1 MASRKANWF
10 SVICEINRAATKME
24 RLRAQE
30 TARKERELQRLQ
42 KAAEAERARIARQ
55 KERDEKAAALQR
67 QRREAEAHKLR
78 IQQASLED
86 QYAIVRARYQ
96 EISTRL
102 PELADPETII
112 AYCNEGVRLV
122 PMLFDYET
130 RKSLLEK
137 SPCVYPDVT
146 DLYLRLS
153 KAYETIGMYDRAI
166 LACRDAME
174 MGITSAGEQGSMADR
189 IMILT
194 NEKNEVKYN
203 G

>member
-1 MASRKANWF
+1 MARRKTGWVK
-10 SVICEINRAATKME
+10 VISDINRAATKME
-24 RLRAQE
+24 RLRVQE
-30 TARKERELQRLQ
+30 AAKKERELLRLQ
-42 KAAEAERARIARQ
+42 KAAEAEQARIARQ
-55 KERDEKAAALQR
+55 KERDKKAAALQR
-67 QRREAEAHKLR
+67 QRREAEEHKLR

-86 QYAIVRARYQ
+86 QYAIVRTRYH
-96 EISTRL
+96 EISARL
-102 PELADPETII
+102 PELADPETLI

-153 KAYETIGMYDRAI
+153 KAYETMGMYDRAI
-166 LACRDAME
+166 MACRDAME

-194 NEKNEVKYN
+194 NEKNEVKHN

>member
-1 MASRKANWF
+1 MARRKTGWVK
-10 SVICEINRAATKME
+10 VISDINRASTKME
-24 RLRAQE
+24 RLRVQE
-30 TARKERELQRLQ
+30 AAKKERELLRLQ

-55 KERDEKAAALQR
+55 KERDEKAAALQH
-67 QRREAEAHKLR
+67 QRREAEAHRLR

-86 QYAIVRARYQ
+86 QYAIVRTRYH
-96 EISTRL
+96 EISSCL
-102 PELADPETII
+102 PELADPKTII
-112 AYCNEGVRLV
+112 AYCNEGVQLV

-146 DLYLRLS
+146 DMYLRLS
-153 KAYETIGMYDRAI
+153 KAYETMEMYDRAI

-194 NEKNEVKYN
+194 NEKNEVKHN

>member
-67 QRREAEAHKLR
+67 QRREAEAHRLR

-86 QYAIVRARYQ
+86 QYAIVRTRYH

-153 KAYETIGMYDRAI
+153 KAYETMGMYDRAI

-194 NEKNEVKYN
+194 NEKNEVKHN

>member
-1 MASRKANWF
+1 MARKKPF
-10 SVICEINRAATKME
+10 VVKAATDIYKAVKKDKARQARE
-24 RLRAQE
+24 S
-30 TARKERELQRLQ
+30 ARKERELQRLQ

-86 QYAIVRARYQ
+86 QYAIVRARYH

-112 AYCNEGVRLV
+112 AYCDEGVRLV

-189 IMILT
+189 IMILS
-194 NEKNEVKYN
+194 NEKNEVKHN

>member
-86 QYAIVRARYQ
+86 QYAIVRARYH

-166 LACRDAME
+166 LARRDAME

>member
-1 MASRKANWF
+1 MARKKPF
-10 SVICEINRAATKME
+10 VVKAATDIYKAVKKDKARQARE
-24 RLRAQE
+24 S
-30 TARKERELQRLQ
+30 ARKERELQRLQ
-42 KAAEAERARIARQ
+42 
-55 KERDEKAAALQR
+55 KAAALQR

-86 QYAIVRARYQ
+86 QYAIVRARYH

-153 KAYETIGMYDRAI
+153 KAYETMGKYDRAI

-174 MGITSAGEQGSMADR
+174 MEITSAGEQGSMADR

>member
-1 MASRKANWF
+1 MARRKTSWVK
-10 SVICEINRAATKME
+10 VISDINRAATKME
-24 RLRAQE
+24 RLRVQE
-30 TARKERELQRLQ
+30 AAKKERELQRLQ

-86 QYAIVRARYQ
+86 QYAIVRARYH

-112 AYCNEGVRLV
+112 AYCDEGVRLV

-153 KAYETIGMYDRAI
+153 KAYETMGMYDRAI

-194 NEKNEVKYN
+194 NEKNEVKHN

>member
-1 MASRKANWF
+1 MARRKTGWVK
-10 SVICEINRAATKME
+10 VISDINRAATKME
-24 RLRAQE
+24 RLRVQE
-30 TARKERELQRLQ
+30 AAKKERELLRLQ

-86 QYAIVRARYQ
+86 QYAIVRARYH

-153 KAYETIGMYDRAI
+153 KAYETMGMYDRAI

>member
-1 MASRKANWF
+1 MARRKTGWVK
-10 SVICEINRAATKME
+10 VISDINRAATKME
-24 RLRAQE
+24 RLRVQE
-30 TARKERELQRLQ
+30 AAKKERELLRLQ

-67 QRREAEAHKLR
+67 QRREAEAHRLR

-86 QYAIVRARYQ
+86 QYAIVRARYH
-96 EISTRL
+96 EISSCL

-112 AYCNEGVRLV
+112 AYCNEGVQLV

-146 DLYLRLS
+146 DMYLRLS
-153 KAYETIGMYDRAI
+153 KAYETMEMYDRAI

-174 MGITSAGEQGSMADR
+174 MEITSAGEQGSMADR

-194 NEKNEVKYN
+194 NEKNEVKHN

>member
-1 MASRKANWF
+1 MARRKTGWVK
-10 SVICEINRAATKME
+10 VISDINRAATKME
-24 RLRAQE
+24 KLRAQE
-30 TARKERELQRLQ
+30 AAKKERELQRLQ

-67 QRREAEAHKLR
+67 QRREAEAHRLR

-86 QYAIVRARYQ
+86 QYAIVRTRYH
-96 EISTRL
+96 EISSCL
-102 PELADPETII
+102 PELADPKTII
-112 AYCNEGVRLV
+112 AYCNEGVQLV

-146 DLYLRLS
+146 DMYLRLS
-153 KAYETIGMYDRAI
+153 KAYETMEMYDRAI

-174 MGITSAGEQGSMADR
+174 MEITSAGEQGSMADR

-194 NEKNEVKYN
+194 NEKNEVKHN

>member
-1 MASRKANWF
+1 MARRKTGWVK
-10 SVICEINRAATKME
+10 VISDINRAATKME
-24 RLRAQE
+24 RLRVQE
-30 TARKERELQRLQ
+30 AAKKERELQRLQ

-55 KERDEKAAALQR
+55 NERDEKAAALQR

-86 QYAIVRARYQ
+86 QYAIVRARYH

-153 KAYETIGMYDRAI
+153 KAYETMGMYDRAI

>member
-1 MASRKANWF
+1 MARRKTGWVKAI
-10 SVICEINRAATKME
+10 SDINRAATKME
-24 RLRAQE
+24 RLRVQE
-30 TARKERELQRLQ
+30 AAKKERELQRLQ

-86 QYAIVRARYQ
+86 QYAIVRARYH
-96 EISTRL
+96 EISSCL
-102 PELADPETII
+102 PELADPKTII
-112 AYCNEGVRLV
+112 AYCNEGVQLV

-146 DLYLRLS
+146 DMYLRLS
-153 KAYETIGMYDRAI
+153 KAYETMEMYDRAI

-174 MGITSAGEQGSMADR
+174 MEITSAGEQGSMADR

-194 NEKNEVKYN
+194 NEKNEVKHN

>member
-1 MASRKANWF
+1 MASRKTNWF

-24 RLRAQE
+24 KLRAQE
-30 TARKERELQRLQ
+30 AAKKERELQRLQ

-67 QRREAEAHKLR
+67 QRREAEAHRLR

-86 QYAIVRARYQ
+86 QYAIVRTRYH

-137 SPCVYPDVT
+137 TPCVYPDGT

-153 KAYETIGMYDRAI
+153 RAYETMGMYDRAI
-166 LACRDAME
+166 LVCRDAME

-194 NEKNEVKYN
+194 NEKNGVKHD

>member
-67 QRREAEAHKLR
+67 QRREAEAHRLR

-86 QYAIVRARYQ
+86 QYAIVRARYH

-194 NEKNEVKYN
+194 NEKNEVKHN

>member
-1 MASRKANWF
+1 MARKKPF
-10 SVICEINRAATKME
+10 VVKAATDIYK
-24 RLRAQE
+24 AVKKDK
-30 TARKERELQRLQ
+30 ARQARESAIKERELQRLQ
-42 KAAEAERARIARQ
+42 KAA
-55 KERDEKAAALQR
+55 AL
-67 QRREAEAHKLR
+67 RREAEAHKLR

-86 QYAIVRARYQ
+86 QYAIVRARYH

-153 KAYETIGMYDRAI
+153 KAYETMGMYDRAI

>member
-42 KAAEAERARIARQ
+42 KAAEAERARLARQ

-86 QYAIVRARYQ
+86 QYAIVRARYH

-153 KAYETIGMYDRAI
+153 KAYETMGMYDRAI
-166 LACRDAME
+166 MACRDAME

-194 NEKNEVKYN
+194 NEKNEVKHN

>member
-1 MASRKANWF
+1 MARRKTGWVK
-10 SVICEINRAATKME
+10 VISDINRAATKME
-24 RLRAQE
+24 RLRVQE
-30 TARKERELQRLQ
+30 AAKKERELLRLQ

-55 KERDEKAAALQR
+55 NERDEKAAALQR

-86 QYAIVRARYQ
+86 QYAIVRARYH

-153 KAYETIGMYDRAI
+153 KAYETMGMYDRAI
-166 LACRDAME
+166 LVCRDAME

>member
-1 MASRKANWF
+1 MARRKTGWVK
-10 SVICEINRAATKME
+10 VISDINRAATKME
-24 RLRAQE
+24 RLRVQE
-30 TARKERELQRLQ
+30 AAKKERELLRLQ

-67 QRREAEAHKLR
+67 QRREAEAHRLR

-86 QYAIVRARYQ
+86 QYAIVRTRYH
-96 EISTRL
+96 EISSCL
-102 PELADPETII
+102 PELADPKTII
-112 AYCNEGVRLV
+112 AYCNEGVQLV

-146 DLYLRLS
+146 DMYLRLS
-153 KAYETIGMYDRAI
+153 KAYETMEMYDRAI

-174 MGITSAGEQGSMADR
+174 MEITSAGEQGSMADR

-194 NEKNEVKYN
+194 NEKNEVKHN

>member
-1 MASRKANWF
+1 MARRKTGWVK
-10 SVICEINRAATKME
+10 VISDINRASTKME
-24 RLRAQE
+24 RLRVQE
-30 TARKERELQRLQ
+30 AAKKERELLRLQ

-55 KERDEKAAALQR
+55 KERDEKAAALQHQR
-67 QRREAEAHKLR
+67 QEAEAHKLR

-86 QYAIVRARYQ
+86 QYAIVRARYH

-112 AYCNEGVRLV
+112 AYCDEGVRLV

-153 KAYETIGMYDRAI
+153 KAYETMGMYDRAI

-174 MGITSAGEQGSMADR
+174 MEITSAGEQGSMADR

-194 NEKNEVKYN
+194 NEKNEVKHN

>member
-10 SVICEINRAATKME
+10 SVICGINRAATKME

-67 QRREAEAHKLR
+67 QRREAEAHRLR

-86 QYAIVRARYQ
+86 QYAIVRTRYH

-153 KAYETIGMYDRAI
+153 KAYETMGMYDRAI

-194 NEKNEVKYN
+194 NEKNEVKHN

>member
-67 QRREAEAHKLR
+67 QRREAEAHRLR

-86 QYAIVRARYQ
+86 QYAIVRTRYH

-153 KAYETIGMYDRAI
+153 KAYETMGMYDRAI

>member
-1 MASRKANWF
+1 MARRKTGWVK
-10 SVICEINRAATKME
+10 VISDINRAATKME
-24 RLRAQE
+24 RLRVQE
-30 TARKERELQRLQ
+30 AAKKERELQRLQ

-86 QYAIVRARYQ
+86 QYAIVRARYH

-112 AYCNEGVRLV
+112 AYCDEGVRLV

-153 KAYETIGMYDRAI
+153 KAYETMGMYDRAI

-194 NEKNEVKYN
+194 NEKNEVKHN

>member
-86 QYAIVRARYQ
+86 QYAIVRARYH

-112 AYCNEGVRLV
+112 AYFNEGVRLV

-153 KAYETIGMYDRAI
+153 KAYETMGMYDRAI
-166 LACRDAME
+166 MACRDAME

-194 NEKNEVKYN
+194 NEKNEVKHN

>member
-67 QRREAEAHKLR
+67 QRREAEAHRLR

-86 QYAIVRARYQ
+86 QYAIVRTRYH

>member
-86 QYAIVRARYQ
+86 QYAIVRARYH

-112 AYCNEGVRLV
+112 AYCNEGVRFV

-153 KAYETIGMYDRAI
+153 KAYETMGMYDRAI

-194 NEKNEVKYN
+194 NEKNEVKHN

>member
-1 MASRKANWF
+1 MARKKPF
-10 SVICEINRAATKME
+10 VVKAATDIYKAVKKDKARQARE
-24 RLRAQE
+24 S
-30 TARKERELQRLQ
+30 ARKERELQRLQ
-42 KAAEAERARIARQ
+42 
-55 KERDEKAAALQR
+55 KAAALQR

-86 QYAIVRARYQ
+86 QYAIVRARYH

-102 PELADPETII
+102 PELADPEAII

-153 KAYETIGMYDRAI
+153 KAYETMGMYDRAI

>member
-1 MASRKANWF
+1 MARRKTGWVK
-10 SVICEINRAATKME
+10 VISDINRAATKME
-24 RLRAQE
+24 RLRVQE
-30 TARKERELQRLQ
+30 AAKKERELQRLQ

-86 QYAIVRARYQ
+86 QYAIVRARYH

-153 KAYETIGMYDRAI
+153 KAYETMGMYDRAI

-194 NEKNEVKYN
+194 NEKNEVKHN

>member
-1 MASRKANWF
+1 MARRKTGWVK
-10 SVICEINRAATKME
+10 VISDINRASTKME
-24 RLRAQE
+24 RLRVQE
-30 TARKERELQRLQ
+30 AAKKERELLRLQ

-55 KERDEKAAALQR
+55 KERDEKAAALQH
-67 QRREAEAHKLR
+67 QRREAEAHRLR

-86 QYAIVRARYQ
+86 QYAIVRTRYH
-96 EISTRL
+96 EISSCL
-102 PELADPETII
+102 PELADPKTII
-112 AYCNEGVRLV
+112 AYCNEGVQLV

-146 DLYLRLS
+146 DMYLRLS
-153 KAYETIGMYDRAI
+153 KAYETMEMYDRAI

-174 MGITSAGEQGSMADR
+174 MEITSAGEQGSMADR

-194 NEKNEVKYN
+194 NEKNEVKHN

>member
-42 KAAEAERARIARQ
+42 KAA
-55 KERDEKAAALQR
+55 ALQR

-86 QYAIVRARYQ
+86 QYAIVRARYH

-153 KAYETIGMYDRAI
+153 KAYETMGKYDRAI

-174 MGITSAGEQGSMADR
+174 MEITSAGEQGSMADR

>member
-42 KAAEAERARIARQ
+42 KAAKAEHARIARQ

-86 QYAIVRARYQ
+86 QYAIVRARYH

-153 KAYETIGMYDRAI
+153 KAYETMGMYDRAI

>member
-67 QRREAEAHKLR
+67 QRREAEAHRLR

-86 QYAIVRARYQ
+86 QYAIVRARYH

>member
-1 MASRKANWF
+1 MARRKTGWVK
-10 SVICEINRAATKME
+10 VISDINRAATKME
-24 RLRAQE
+24 RLRVQE
-30 TARKERELQRLQ
+30 AAKKERELLRLQ

-55 KERDEKAAALQR
+55 NERDEKAAALQR

-86 QYAIVRARYQ
+86 QYAIVRARYH

-102 PELADPETII
+102 PELADPETIM
-112 AYCNEGVRLV
+112 AYCDEGVRLV

-153 KAYETIGMYDRAI
+153 KAYETMGMYDRAI

>member
-1 MASRKANWF
+1 MARRKTGWVK
-10 SVICEINRAATKME
+10 VISDINRAATKME
-24 RLRAQE
+24 RLRVQE
-30 TARKERELQRLQ
+30 AAKKERELLRLQ

-55 KERDEKAAALQR
+55 NERDEKAAALQR

-86 QYAIVRARYQ
+86 QYAIVRARYH

-153 KAYETIGMYDRAI
+153 KAYETMGMYDRAI

-189 IMILT
+189 IMR
-194 NEKNEVKYN
+194 KMR
-203 G
+203 

>member
-86 QYAIVRARYQ
+86 QYAIVRARYH

>member
-67 QRREAEAHKLR
+67 QRREAEAHRLR

-86 QYAIVRARYQ
+86 QYAIVRTRYH

-102 PELADPETII
+102 PELADHETII

-153 KAYETIGMYDRAI
+153 KAYETMGMYDRAI

-194 NEKNEVKYN
+194 NEKNEVKHN

>member
-1 MASRKANWF
+1 MARKKPF
-10 SVICEINRAATKME
+10 VVKAATDIYKAVKKDKARQARE
-24 RLRAQE
+24 S
-30 TARKERELQRLQ
+30 ARKERELQRLQ
-42 KAAEAERARIARQ
+42 
-55 KERDEKAAALQR
+55 KAAALQR

-86 QYAIVRARYQ
+86 QYAIVRARYH

-112 AYCNEGVRLV
+112 AYCNEGIQLV
-122 PMLFDYET
+122 PMLFDYEI

-137 SPCVYPDVT
+137 SPCVYPDVA

-153 KAYETIGMYDRAI
+153 KAYETMGMYDRAI

>member
-1 MASRKANWF
+1 MARRKTGWVK
-10 SVICEINRAATKME
+10 VISDINRAATKME

-86 QYAIVRARYQ
+86 QYAIVRARYD

-153 KAYETIGMYDRAI
+153 KAYETMGMYDRAI

-194 NEKNEVKYN
+194 NEKNEVKHN

>member
-1 MASRKANWF
+1 MARRKTGWVK
-10 SVICEINRAATKME
+10 VISDINRAATKME
-24 RLRAQE
+24 RLRVQE
-30 TARKERELQRLQ
+30 AAKKERELQRLQ
-42 KAAEAERARIARQ
+42 KAAEAERARISRQ

-86 QYAIVRARYQ
+86 QYAIVRARYH
-96 EISTRL
+96 EISSCL
-102 PELADPETII
+102 PELADPKTII
-112 AYCNEGVRLV
+112 AYCNEGVQLV

-146 DLYLRLS
+146 DMYLRLS
-153 KAYETIGMYDRAI
+153 KAYETMEMYDRAI

-174 MGITSAGEQGSMADR
+174 MEITSAGEQGSMADR

-194 NEKNEVKYN
+194 NEKNEVKHN

>member
-67 QRREAEAHKLR
+67 QRREAEAHRLR

-86 QYAIVRARYQ
+86 QYAIVRTRYH

-153 KAYETIGMYDRAI
+153 KAYETMGMYDRAI
-166 LACRDAME
+166 MACRDAME

-194 NEKNEVKYN
+194 NEKNEVKHN